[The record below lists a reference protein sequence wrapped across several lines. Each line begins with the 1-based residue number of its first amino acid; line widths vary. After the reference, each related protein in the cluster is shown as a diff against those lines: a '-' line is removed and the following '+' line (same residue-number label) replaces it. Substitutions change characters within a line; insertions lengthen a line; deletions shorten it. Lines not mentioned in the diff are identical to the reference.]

1 MKTEMKDAYHRFPI
15 SDVTERIVLAKME
28 RITFNTVEAEKE
40 LEQMEDVLK
49 TLRTFST
56 VVGASKGISSVI
68 QTVL

>member
-1 MKTEMKDAYHRFPI
+1 
-15 SDVTERIVLAKME
+15 ME

-68 QTVL
+68 QTVLELFGDEWLTSQASNY